1 MPPSTPTPPA
11 RVVLVTIPKA
21 GTYLFS
27 ETIRRLGF
35 EQTHLH
41 LAPDRVV
48 AYDPARLDEGR
59 AHPERFQVDCRIEQ
73 STRLVRAGQF
83 AASHLPCNERTLA
96 ALEDCRVIFATREL
110 RSSLVSRARFDTKTG
125 RFPNPEGVAD
135 PSRLVAAYL
144 GRYAPARFEAP
155 APSSDG
161 SRTSACSPSGSRT
174 CRARHLGHRRDAR
187 APGPALLRRTRRRHH
202 RGCRGRNAD
211 DARGPP
217 PTSTPSG
224 PTMPKPASQ
233 QFGGPGLNDRFGYP
247 SPPGV
252 PPRWRDA

>member
-144 GRYAPARFEAP
+144 GRYAPARFEALRAQLGWLTHPGVLTVRFEDLLARDTSAIAAMRAHLGP
-155 APSSDG
+155 APLPAEPDADIIEG
-161 SRTSACSPSGSRT
+161 SLAAETLTRSGS
-174 CRARHLGHRRDAR
+174 
-187 APGPALLRRTRRRHH
+187 
-202 RGCRGRNAD
+202 
-211 DARGPP
+211 
-217 PTSTPSG
+217 TSDLHTLW
-224 PTMPKPASQ
+224 TDEAEAVFQ
-233 QFGGPGLNDRFGYP
+233 QFGGPDLNDRFGYP
-247 SPPGV
+247 EPAGV
-252 PPRWRDA
+252 RRSA